1 MVLIFFIRSTAFLGI
16 SIAQKRE
23 GVNPS
28 RAERDKSPLGGW
40 RGGRKTAR
48 SFRGS
53 GWAVGA
59 GAVTPCE

>member
-23 GVNPS
+23 GVNPF
-28 RAERDKSPLGGW
+28 RAEHDKSPLGGW

-53 GWAVGA
+53 GRGVGD
-59 GAVTPCE
+59 GIVSTI